1 MRAFDASPYDECV
14 EIEAG
19 AASASPTANLTPLDR
34 RLLGELQTDVPL
46 SVTPFA
52 ELGERLGVGESEI
65 VERVVALREAGIL
78 RHVTAIF
85 DAEALGYESCL
96 VAARVAEER
105 LDAAA
110 SVVSA
115 HPGVSHNY
123 RRNHAF
129 NLWYTI
135 AVPPSLD
142 LAAHVEA
149 LRRLSGAESMRM
161 LPAVRRFKIG
171 VSLDV
176 TGERDMFER
185 SEPRHTG
192 GLAEGATRAPL
203 SRRDIDVIRAVQ
215 GDLPLTE
222 HPFADAARAL
232 GTSEEVVVDVLRGLR
247 ERGCLRRLAG
257 ILRHRR
263 AGFSANGMAA
273 WRVPEADVVRV
284 GEAMATYTA
293 ISHCYQRTTYDDWPY
308 SIFTMIHAPS
318 VEQCD
323 AFVVELARTFELDDY
338 AVLYSSTEYKKVRPI
353 YFSPEVE
360 AWDREHVQH

>member
-1 MRAFDASPYDECV
+1 METETD
-14 EIEAG
+14 
-19 AASASPTANLTPLDR
+19 AASASPAAKLTQFDQ
-34 RLLGELQTDVPL
+34 RLLGELQADVPL

-52 ELGERLGVGESEI
+52 ALGERLGAGEAQV

-78 RHVTAIF
+78 RHVTPIF
-85 DAEALGYESCL
+85 DAEALGYASCL
-96 VAARVAEER
+96 VAARIPEER
-105 LDAAA
+105 LEAAA
-110 SVVSA
+110 AVVSG

-149 LRRLSGAESMRM
+149 LRRLTGAESMRM

-185 SEPRHTG
+185 SAPRHTG
-192 GLAEGATRAPL
+192 GLADGA
-203 SRRDIDVIRAVQ
+203 SRPELTQREIDVIRAVQ
-215 GDLPLTE
+215 GDLPLTAR
-222 HPFADAARAL
+222 PFADAAGAL
-232 GTSEEVVVDVLRGLR
+232 GTSEEAVVDVLRGLR
-247 ERGCLRRLAG
+247 DRGCLRRLAG

-273 WRVPEADVVRV
+273 WRVPDADVVRI

-308 SIFTMIHAPS
+308 SLFTMIHAPS
-318 VEQCD
+318 VEECD
-323 AFVVELARTFELDDY
+323 AFVAELARAHGLDDY
-338 AVLYSSTEYKKVRPI
+338 AVLYSSSEYKKARPI

-360 AWDREHVQH
+360 AWGRRYVLGAAK

>member
-1 MRAFDASPYDECV
+1 MESET
-14 EIEAG
+14 G
-19 AASASPTANLTPLDR
+19 TASASPAGRLTPLDR
-34 RLLGELQTDVPL
+34 RLLGELQADVPL

-52 ELGERLGVGESEI
+52 ELGQRLGASEGEI
-65 VERVVALREAGIL
+65 VERVVALRDAGIL
-78 RHVTAIF
+78 RQLTPIF

-96 VAARVAEER
+96 VAARIPEER
-105 LDAAA
+105 LEAAA
-110 SVVSA
+110 AIVSA

-135 AVPPSLD
+135 AVPPPLD
-142 LAAHVEA
+142 LAAHVDA
-149 LRRLSGAESMRM
+149 LRRLTGAESMRM
-161 LPAVRRFKIG
+161 LPSVRRFKIG

-192 GLAEGATRAPL
+192 GLAEGA
-203 SRRDIDVIRAVQ
+203 SRPQLTGRDIDVIRAVQ
-215 GDLPLTE
+215 GDLPLE
-222 HPFADAARAL
+222 AHPFAAAAL
-232 GTSEEVVVDVLRGLR
+232 RLGMSEQAVVDVLSSLR

-273 WRVPEADVVRV
+273 WRVPDADVVRI
-284 GEAMATYTA
+284 GEAMAGYTA

-308 SIFTMIHAPS
+308 SLFTMIHAPS
-318 VEQCD
+318 VEECN
-323 AFVVELARTFELDDY
+323 AFVAELARTHGLDDY
-338 AVLYSSTEYKKVRPI
+338 AILYSSTEYKKVRPI

-360 AWDREHVQH
+360 AWDWEHVRGAKR